1 MNNLRAVRK
10 SKGLTLNELSKD
22 LKNKMGVSISSNA
35 LGKYE
40 RGNREPKLEMW
51 QKLADYFD
59 VPVGY
64 LQGLGVSRD
73 VVIDDLVNEMIE
85 DIDRQ
90 DPDYPEYQ
98 FNLKESLIYAI
109 NDTLSYA
116 SKKKIASE
124 FDYKHEFE
132 DINDIVGIG
141 IMWEDET
148 LLRYLVKKAIP
159 LVSDY
164 DFLSILNRDDRE
176 RYYKNIDEK
185 IFEDYRNQSIKN
197 VPTAKKNSLT
207 KFNKAWDYL
216 ENEGYKLPDNV
227 KKRFIKLLIECLE
240 RQYHA

>member
-1 MNNLRAVRK
+1 MIMGNRIKEVR
-10 SKGLTLNELSKD
+10 LSQK
-22 LKNKMGVSISSNA
+22 KTIEQVANA
-35 LGKYE
+35 LNVAPITISRYE
-40 RGNREPKLEMW
+40 RGNREPKLETW
-51 QKLADYFD
+51 QKLADYFG
-59 VPVGY
+59 VSVSY

-73 VVIDDLVNEMIE
+73 AVIDDLVNEMIE

-98 FNLKESLIYAI
+98 FNLKEGLIYAI

-207 KFNKAWDYL
+207 KFNKAWAYL

>member
-1 MNNLRAVRK
+1 MNRLKELRK
-10 SKGLTLNELSKD
+10 DKKLTLQQVSKD
-22 LKNKMGVSISSNA
+22 TGVSVASLSS
-35 LGKYE
+35 YE
-40 RGNREPKLEMW
+40 NGNRNPKIETW
-51 QKLADYFD
+51 QKLADYFG
-59 VPVGY
+59 VSVSY

-98 FNLKESLIYAI
+98 FNLKERLIYAI